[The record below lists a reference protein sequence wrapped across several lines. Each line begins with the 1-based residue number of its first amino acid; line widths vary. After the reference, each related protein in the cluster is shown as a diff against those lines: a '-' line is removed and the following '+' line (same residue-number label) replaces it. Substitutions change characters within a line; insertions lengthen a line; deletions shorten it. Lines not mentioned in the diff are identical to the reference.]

1 MYSLEAAIVHYWQK
15 KTLSEEEL
23 LDAADVG
30 RVVFRTWIGLAG
42 FVLVILCLSWG
53 AHSNDERPQVAAAA
67 NVLYSLPADGR

>member
-30 RVVFRTWIGLAG
+30 RVVFRIWLGFAG
-42 FVLVILCLSWG
+42 FALLILCLSWG
-53 AHSNDERPQVAAAA
+53 AAPNGERPQVAAAA
-67 NVLYSLPADGR
+67 NIYSVPVDGQ